1 MLRLDGLELEDLV
14 RAGATRGAART
25 VMNRA
30 GVIMKEMG
38 QTQEVEAKAPTKS
51 QPRRLLE
58 QFSGAEDWGEKKN
71 DEKKQAMAKACGAL
85 GLEFKEGEVNRDGMP
100 NLEAFERKVKVW
112 ILKVKSHHKVLA
124 QGMAEI
130 LMLLEGL
137 EAPEVARVVERLTQE
152 MGDTEG
158 WNDLLGDVWAAAVA
172 SCRELEDS
180 ITFEASMSKRGGLAL
195 FSDVVRYVKARTA
208 GTTEDTK
215 NAAEKPKMCMIP
227 ALLGRRLRRWD
238 IEVAAWERMRGA
250 PLVGEERIKAMRRL
264 SGGLNSLEAT
274 YVKWEA
280 EMDPRVESHVTMRTH
295 LNSLAER
302 WEQAEAGE
310 ARRRTERAEEAA
322 FLPAGPKHGKPGKPK
337 AHAAGVKPTTT
348 PPPPSGLVSF
358 TRGGTARR
366 EASATTRTRRG
377 RCKTRDRCHARS

>member
-1 MLRLDGLELEDLV
+1 MERTTPTTPGTRVRAEWGKLDGAPALERWLQESFGEGEESEEMIRVLRELGVRNMLRLDGLELEDLV

-58 QFSGAEDWGEKKN
+58 QFSGAEDCGEKNN
-71 DEKKQAMAKACGAL
+71 DEKKRAMAKACGAL

-112 ILKVKSHHKVLA
+112 ILNVKPHHKVIA
-124 QGMAEI
+124 HGMAEI
-130 LMLLEGL
+130 MMLSEGL
-137 EAPEVARVVERLTQE
+137 DAPEVARVVERLTQE

-215 NAAEKPKMCMIP
+215 HVAEKPKMCKIP

-238 IEVAAWERMRGA
+238 SCGVLGHRSRGLGADARRTPRGGGANQGHEA
-250 PLVGEERIKAMRRL
+250 PLMR
-264 SGGLNSLEAT
+264 LE
-274 YVKWEA
+274 
-280 EMDPRVESHVTMRTH
+280 
-295 LNSLAER
+295 
-302 WEQAEAGE
+302 
-310 ARRRTERAEEAA
+310 
-322 FLPAGPKHGKPGKPK
+322 
-337 AHAAGVKPTTT
+337 
-348 PPPPSGLVSF
+348 
-358 TRGGTARR
+358 
-366 EASATTRTRRG
+366 
-377 RCKTRDRCHARS
+377 